1 VKALGLT
8 LFSPDDASS
17 AMVTAF
23 QMPDGVDGQQVYAR
37 LRDRFGI
44 VLAGGQGPLRGR
56 IVRIGHM
63 GYMNEFDIITALS
76 GLELALRGFGYR
88 PAAAGAGAAR
98 ALEIFAEE
106 GGG

>member
-1 VKALGLT
+1 
-8 LFSPDDASS
+8 
-17 AMVTAF
+17 
-23 QMPDGVDGQQVYAR
+23 
-37 LRDRFGI
+37 
-44 VLAGGQGPLRGR
+44 
-56 IVRIGHM
+56 M